1 MAWDS
6 SKGFWAN
13 VGGGIADNTVERIP
27 GWDESKGFWENTAG
41 GIADNTVERIP
52 GWDESKGVTENI
64 VGGTKDV
71 LTEAAKTVSGVGT
84 SLLNGVK
91 RYWYVPV
98 IIGGAVVLVKV
109 LKKDQA
115 QDIIRALAASRR

>member
-13 VGGGIADNTVERIP
+13 VG
-27 GWDESKGFWENTAG
+27 G